1 MLQNT
6 TIKAR
11 LAFAL
16 LFLATMML
24 VIGLMGLFSL
34 GGTNASVKTIYQDRL
49 IAMGQLDQVI
59 RALNRNQLALAWA
72 VSADPD
78 KLPAVAAG
86 IEREKALINKEWSAY
101 MATYLAPDEKVLAAK
116 FVQARQRFLEQIL
129 NPAVVAARDKDV
141 ATVTALVQGPMESS
155 FAGVRSSLNEL
166 IQMQLDIG
174 KAEYDASQRTY
185 ERFRNVSISLIVLS
199 LLAAAAI
206 GVWLVRSITAP
217 LDYAVRIARSVAS
230 GDLTQTVEVAST
242 NEMGQLLRAM
252 KEMNASLQSIVGEVR
267 SGSHTIATAAGEIAS
282 GNLDLSSRTEQQASS
297 LEETASSM
305 EQLTSTVKQN
315 ADHARQASE
324 LAVSASEVAV
334 KGGAVVREVVQTMG
348 AINDSARKIVDIITV
363 IDSIAFQTNILA
375 LNAAVEAARAGE
387 QGRGFA
393 VVASEVRNLAHRS
406 AAAAKEITAL
416 INDSVDKVGT
426 GSKLVD
432 QAGSTMQEVVLSV
445 QRVSDLIGEI
455 TLASQEQSSGI
466 EQINQAI
473 TQMDEVTQQNAAL
486 VEQAAAAAGSLQ
498 EQSEHLAQ
506 AVGVFKIGDTPAA
519 PASPTPVRMVSR
531 ARTAPVIAMRKPAR
545 RLGTT
550 AAARSDWKAS

>member
-59 RALNRNQLALAWA
+59 RALNRNQLALARA
-72 VSADPD
+72 VGADPD
-78 KLPAVAAG
+78 QLPTVAAG

-252 KEMNASLQSIVGEVR
+252 KDMNASLQSIVGEVR

-305 EQLTSTVKQN
+305 EELTSTVKQN

-519 PASPTPVRMVSR
+519 PASPAPVRMVSR
-531 ARTAPVIAMRKPAR
+531 ARAAPAIAMRKPAR
-545 RLGTT
+545 RLGSTSV
-550 AAARSDWKAS
+550 ARTDWKAN